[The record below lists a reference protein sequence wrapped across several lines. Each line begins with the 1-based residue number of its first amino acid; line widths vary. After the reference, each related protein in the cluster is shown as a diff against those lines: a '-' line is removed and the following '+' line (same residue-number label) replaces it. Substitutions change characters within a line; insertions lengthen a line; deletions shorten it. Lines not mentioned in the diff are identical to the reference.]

1 MKIMSSA
8 YVRWSIFILATI
20 LIVYFLPRKNGREF
34 VYETNRPWAFSLLT
48 APFDIPVHLDSIR
61 ATQVRDSLELR
72 FEPVY
77 FRDNNI
83 EKTALS
89 QFSAQL
95 NSSEEIALSPLERN
109 RLLAQVRKV
118 YESGIVD
125 ADTYSRI
132 AASRL
137 PGIRVIHDNVAL
149 SVPTNRYRSARK
161 AYAYI
166 DSVMND
172 RRFSH
177 AIGVCGLADILV
189 PNVIIDSA
197 ETRRLHDE
205 VLQRAMAPIGVI
217 QQGERI
223 IDRGDIVTPQLYTIL
238 RTYEDISRQRGGSKS
253 GDYYPV
259 IGQLLYVVLLLASL
273 YAYLYFFRPDYYRSR
288 RIMLMV
294 MMVITA
300 IVLFAYGMSRA
311 FISGIYLVPFAI
323 LPIVFVIFL
332 DTRTALFSHIVTV
345 LLTALSDTFPLEF
358 IFLQFMAGVAAIVS
372 LKELTRRS
380 QLIRTA
386 AIVFCT
392 YALAYVA
399 VELFHTGSIEK
410 LSPRMFGFLG
420 INAVFISFAYVA
432 VFLLEKIFGF
442 ISKVTLVELSDIN
455 NPVLRELSEECPGTF
470 QHSMAVSNLAS
481 AAAHRVGANVQLV
494 RAGALYHD
502 IGKIDNPAFFTENQH
517 GVNPHDAL
525 DPVQS
530 ARIVI
535 GHVSDGIRRAEKAKL
550 PGKILD
556 FIREHHGAGK
566 AKYFYNTWC
575 NAHPD
580 SSPDNSLFTYPGPNP
595 TSKETSILMM
605 ADAVEA
611 ASRSL
616 STHTTESISA
626 LVNKI
631 IDSQVDE
638 GLHDDSPLSFRD
650 IRTIKEVFIARLRTM
665 YHARIS
671 YPEIVKTSEGS
682 SSTDSNGQQQ

>member
-1 MKIMSSA
+1 MKIKNST
-8 YVRWSIFILATI
+8 YVRWIIFAVATI
-20 LIVYFLPRKNGREF
+20 AIVYFLPRKGGREF
-34 VYETNRPWAFSLLT
+34 AYETNRPWAYSLLT
-48 APFDIPVHLDSIR
+48 APFDIPVYLDSIR
-61 ATQVRDSLELR
+61 AAAVRDSLEMR

-89 QFSAQL
+89 QFSTLL
-95 NSSEEIALSPLERN
+95 NSAENINLSPLERN
-109 RLLAQVRKV
+109 NLLAQVRKV
-118 YESGIVD
+118 YEAGIVD
-125 ADTYSRI
+125 AATYSAI
-132 AASRL
+132 ASAKL
-137 PGIRVIHDNVAL
+137 PAVRVIHDNVAL
-149 SVPTNRYRSARK
+149 SIPTSKYRSVRT
-161 AYAYI
+161 AYAHI
-166 DSVMND
+166 DSVLAD
-172 RRFSH
+172 RRYTQ
-177 AIGVCGLADILV
+177 ALGACGLADILV
-189 PNVIIDSA
+189 PNVILDSV
-197 ETRRLHDE
+197 ETRRLHNE
-205 VLQRAMAPIGVI
+205 VMQRAMAPIGVI

-238 RTYEDISRQRGGSKS
+238 RTYEDISAKRGGVKS
-253 GDYYPV
+253 GDYYPLA
-259 IGQLLYVVLLLASL
+259 GQCLYVILLLTAL
-273 YAYLYFFRPDYYRSR
+273 YAYLYFFRPDYYHSR
-288 RIMLMV
+288 RVMLMV
-294 MMVITA
+294 MLVVTA
-300 IVLFAYGMSRA
+300 LVLFAFGMSRA

-323 LPIVFVIFL
+323 LPVVMVIFL
-332 DTRTALFSHIVTV
+332 DPRTALFTHIVTV
-345 LLTALSDTFPLEF
+345 LLTALVASFPLEF
-358 IFLQFMAGVAAIVS
+358 IFLQFLAGVAAIDS

-386 AIVFCT
+386 VVVFCT
-392 YALAYVA
+392 YAIAYVA
-399 VELFHTGSIEK
+399 IELFHTGSIEK

-432 VFLLEKIFGF
+432 IFLLEKIFGF

-481 AAAHRVGANVQLV
+481 AAAHRLGANVQLV

-525 DPVQS
+525 DPIQS

-535 GHVSDGIRRAEKAKL
+535 GHVADGLKRAEKAKL
-550 PGKILD
+550 PDKIRS
-556 FIREHHGAGK
+556 FISEHHGAGK

-575 NAHPD
+575 NTHPD
-580 SSPDNSLFTYPGPNP
+580 DTPDDTLFTYPGPNP
-595 TSKETSILMM
+595 QSKETSILMM

-616 STHTTESISA
+616 TTHTPETITA

-631 IDSQVDE
+631 IDSQVAD

-650 IRTIKEVFIARLRTM
+650 VKDIKEVFISRLRTM

-671 YPEIVKTSEGS
+671 YPEIANK
-682 SSTDSNGQQQ
+682 Q

>member
-1 MKIMSSA
+1 M
-8 YVRWSIFILATI
+8 L
-20 LIVYFLPRKNGREF
+20 
-34 VYETNRPWAFSLLT
+34 
-48 APFDIPVHLDSIR
+48 
-61 ATQVRDSLELR
+61 
-72 FEPVY
+72 
-77 FRDNNI
+77 FR
-83 EKTALS
+83 S
-89 QFSAQL
+89 
-95 NSSEEIALSPLERN
+95 
-109 RLLAQVRKV
+109 
-118 YESGIVD
+118 
-125 ADTYSRI
+125 
-132 AASRL
+132 
-137 PGIRVIHDNVAL
+137 
-149 SVPTNRYRSARK
+149 
-161 AYAYI
+161 
-166 DSVMND
+166 
-172 RRFSH
+172 
-177 AIGVCGLADILV
+177 
-189 PNVIIDSA
+189 
-197 ETRRLHDE
+197 
-205 VLQRAMAPIGVI
+205 
-217 QQGERI
+217 
-223 IDRGDIVTPQLYTIL
+223 
-238 RTYEDISRQRGGSKS
+238 
-253 GDYYPV
+253 
-259 IGQLLYVVLLLASL
+259 
-273 YAYLYFFRPDYYRSR
+273 
-288 RIMLMV
+288 
-294 MMVITA
+294 
-300 IVLFAYGMSRA
+300 
-311 FISGIYLVPFAI
+311 
-323 LPIVFVIFL
+323 
-332 DTRTALFSHIVTV
+332 
-345 LLTALSDTFPLEF
+345 
-358 IFLQFMAGVAAIVS
+358 
-372 LKELTRRS
+372 
-380 QLIRTA
+380 
-386 AIVFCT
+386 
-392 YALAYVA
+392 
-399 VELFHTGSIEK
+399 
-410 LSPRMFGFLG
+410 
-420 INAVFISFAYVA
+420 
-432 VFLLEKIFGF
+432 
-442 ISKVTLVELSDIN
+442 
-455 NPVLRELSEECPGTF
+455 GTF